1 MICSVHFEENCFT
14 RAFDQ
19 TQRRQLKP
27 GSLSG
32 IQGRKEPSTEKKTIG
47 SLERKFTMAEA
58 KKQLFRANFFQFVGS
73 KSSFQSNFKLQSS
86 LMS

>member
-27 GSLSG
+27 GQTQHMG
-32 IQGRKEPSTEKKTIG
+32 KKGAIYRKGFNETKSYEG
-47 SLERKFTMAEA
+47 EGAA
-58 KKQLFRANFFQFVGS
+58 KAYVLVGS
-73 KSSFQSNFKLQSS
+73 SYVIHLRFHAQDV
-86 LMS
+86 